1 MTMDL
6 QPHEAKL
13 IELIRTLPTGVAR
26 EVEDFA
32 SFKAARS
39 ATWAYDDPA
48 SCAAAWERAVADP
61 AFVEEVQSIQKEF
74 AVTEADGLGEDY

>member
-13 IELIRTLPTGVAR
+13 IELIRSMPSDAAR

-32 SFKAARS
+32 SFKAARTT
-39 ATWAYDDPA
+39 TWSFDDPTSIA
-48 SCAAAWERAVADP
+48 KAIERMANDP
-61 AFVEEVQSIQKEF
+61 EVLREVQAIERDF
-74 AVTEADGLGEDY
+74 APTLNDGLENV

>member
-13 IELIRTLPTGVAR
+13 IELIRALPSDVAK

-32 SFKAARS
+32 SFKAARTG
-39 ATWAYDDPA
+39 TWSYDDPGSIA
-48 SCAAAWERAVADP
+48 RAIERMANDQEVMR
-61 AFVEEVQSIQKEF
+61 EVQAIERDF
-74 AVTEADGLGEDY
+74 APAINDGLENL